1 MPRTHRRPLEM
12 KLAPLRFGIHLS
24 MIGTAI
30 LVTSCG
36 SSPEVPA
43 EPSPSEPEIAITIA
57 EDAPLA
63 ITIADQPAVKEQSE
77 CLLCHADK
85 QRLIDTAR
93 PEEEHISENSGVG

>member
-1 MPRTHRRPLEM
+1 MN
-12 KLAPLRFGIHLS
+12 LAPLRIGIHISLV
-24 MIGTAI
+24 GATI
-30 LVTSCG
+30 LITSCG
-36 SSPEVPA
+36 ST
-43 EPSPSEPEIAITIA
+43 PEIPVELPPSGPELTITIV

-63 ITIADQPAVKEQSE
+63 ITIADQPAVQEQSE